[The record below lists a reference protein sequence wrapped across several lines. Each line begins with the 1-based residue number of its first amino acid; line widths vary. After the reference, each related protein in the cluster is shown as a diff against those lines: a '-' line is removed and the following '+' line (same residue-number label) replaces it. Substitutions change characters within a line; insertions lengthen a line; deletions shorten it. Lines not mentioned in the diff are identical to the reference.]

1 MELFSA
7 PPITTKRGKILFG
20 MIVPIYWSIAFVIA
34 AAIPDYFGFVSII
47 ASFCIVQF
55 SYSFPPILHLAYT
68 IQKNAATVGEG
79 FDHKTGV
86 TKRNDSGFKRYIRG
100 FMANRWYINVW
111 HVIHAGGALATAGLG
126 AYAAIVG
133 MIEAFTNPQVN
144 AFTCR
149 SPLDLSA
156 ASA

>member
-1 MELFSA
+1 M
-7 PPITTKRGKILFG
+7 
-20 MIVPIYWSIAFVIA
+20 VA
-34 AAIPDYFGFVSII
+34 ASIPDYFGFVSVI
-47 ASFCIVQF
+47 AAFCIVQF

-68 IQKNAATVGEG
+68 MQKNAALVTEG
-79 FDHKTGV
+79 FDERTGV
-86 TKRNDSGFKRYIRG
+86 TRHIDSGFRRYVRG
-100 FMANRWYINVW
+100 FMARRWYVNVW

-133 MIEAFTNPQVN
+133 MLDAFKNPQVN

-156 ASA
+156 PSA